1 MTQRTL
7 MRRTRIAAIISGL
20 LLTATVS
27 AASWQE
33 GNTYTAGTTVDYAGK
48 TYAALV
54 THTAYAGAG
63 WNPASTPTLWKE
75 TGVGSPTASPAP
87 TSSATP
93 MPCSLPT
100 PPSPGAKWVW
110 INQANCTGY
119 WEGGISVTPT
129 PLPTPHDNAP
139 TQPPATATPA
149 PTATPISGVST
160 WSSSAVYT
168 GGQRVSYNG
177 AVYEAKW
184 WTQNNVPGSDQW
196 GPWKLVSG
204 SAATPTPTAVPT
216 PTPTATPQL
225 LPCPQPN
232 NVPCLPLYT
241 SSPSPTPTATPVV
254 TNTPTPTPNTTPTA
268 GILPKHAVVGYW
280 HNFENGSGVIR
291 IKDVPDEYDIIN
303 VSFVEGDP
311 WTKGKATFVLDKVF
325 NEAEFIADIKEKQ
338 AKGKIVQVSLGG
350 ANGTIVIDSP
360 AARDVFIQSLGDIVA
375 KYGFNGVDIDIENNL
390 SIAAGEDFRNPTTP
404 QVVNLV
410 AGVKALKKR
419 FGPGFTLTMAPETAY
434 VQGGF
439 GVSGGIWG
447 GYLGII
453 HGLRDDLTLL
463 HVQHYNSGGITGKDD
478 KTYTQGTV
486 DFQVAMTDMLLTGFN
501 VGRDPNKFFPP
512 LRPDQVGIGLPS
524 IPAAAPSGGYMN
536 NSEVQ
541 KALDCLMKLQ
551 NCGSYKPAAAQ
562 PDLRGVMT
570 WSINWDKTNGY
581 NFAKGHKAYLNTY
594 PK

>member
-7 MRRTRIAAIISGL
+7 MRRTRIAAIIGGL
-20 LLTATVS
+20 MLAASVS
-27 AASWQE
+27 AATWQE
-33 GNTYTAGTTVDYAGK
+33 GSTYAAGTVVDYNGK
-48 TYAALV
+48 TYSALV
-54 THTAYAGAG
+54 THTAYAGAN

-75 TGVGSPTASPAP
+75 TGTSNSTATPAP
-87 TSSATP
+87 TATP
-93 MPCSLPT
+93 VPT
-100 PPSPGAKWVW
+100 AV
-110 INQANCTGY
+110 
-119 WEGGISVTPT
+119 
-129 PLPTPHDNAP
+129 PTPHDNAP

-149 PTATPISGVST
+149 PTATPISGVSA

-184 WTQNNVPGSDQW
+184 WTQNNAPGADQW

-204 SAATPTPTAVPT
+204 TAATPTPTAVPT
-216 PTPTATPQL
+216 PTSVPTA
-225 LPCPQPN
+225 
-232 NVPCLPLYT
+232 
-241 SSPSPTPTATPVV
+241 SPIPTVSPVPTATPVV
-254 TNTPTPTPNTTPTA
+254 TATPTPAPTA
-268 GILPKHAVVGYW
+268 TPCASNCPTLPKHAVVGYW

-311 WTKGKATFVLDKVF
+311 WTKGKATFVLDKAF

-360 AARDVFIQSLGDIVA
+360 AAREVFIQSLGDIVA

-453 HGLRDDLTLL
+453 HGLRDELNLL

-536 NSEVQ
+536 NAEVQ

>member
-1 MTQRTL
+1 MKQRTM
-7 MRRTRIAAIISGL
+7 MRRTRIAAVIGGL
-20 LLTATVS
+20 LLAASVS
-27 AASWQE
+27 AATWQE
-33 GNTYTAGTTVDYAGK
+33 GNTYTAGTVVDYNGK
-48 TYAALV
+48 TYSALV
-54 THTAYAGAG
+54 THTAYVGAN
-63 WNPASTPTLWKE
+63 WNPAATPTLWKE
-75 TGVGSPTASPAP
+75 TG
-87 TSSATP
+87 TSSTTP
-93 MPCSLPT
+93 VPSTT
-100 PPSPGAKWVW
+100 P
-110 INQANCTGY
+110 
-119 WEGGISVTPT
+119 
-129 PLPTPHDNAP
+129 
-139 TQPPATATPA
+139 TATPVVTSA
-149 PTATPISGVST
+149 PTATPAVSAKPTATPTVAPTNAPTATPVSGVAA
-160 WSSSAVYT
+160 WSSTAVYN

-184 WTQNNVPGSDQW
+184 WTQGNQPGADQW

-204 SAATPTPTAVPT
+204 TPATPTPTAS
-216 PTPTATPQL
+216 PTPTATPVL
-225 LPCPQPN
+225 PTPCPVAPGGDCIG
-232 NVPCLPLYT
+232 V
-241 SSPSPTPTATPVV
+241 SPSPTPTATPVV
-254 TNTPTPTPNTTPTA
+254 TATPTPAPTA
-268 GILPKHAVVGYW
+268 TPCTSDCPTLPKHAVVGYW
-280 HNFENGSGVIR
+280 HNFDNGSGVIR

-311 WTKGKATFVLDKVF
+311 WTKGKATFVLDKLF

-360 AARDVFIQSLGDIVA
+360 AARDVFIQSLGDIIA

-390 SIAAGEDFRNPTTP
+390 SIASGEDFRNPTTP

-434 VQGGF
+434 VQGGY

-453 HGLRDDLTLL
+453 HGLRDDLNLL

-536 NSEVQ
+536 NAEVQ

-551 NCGSYKPAAAQ
+551 NCGTYKPTAAQ

-581 NFAKGHKAYLNTY
+581 SFAKGHKAYLNTY

>member
-7 MRRTRIAAIISGL
+7 MRRTRIAAIISSL

-27 AASWQE
+27 AATWQE

-54 THTAYAGAG
+54 THTAYVGAG

-75 TGVGSPTASPAP
+75 TGTSNATATPAP
-87 TSSATP
+87 SATP
-93 MPCSLPT
+93 VATAKPT
-100 PPSPGAKWVW
+100 A
-110 INQANCTGY
+110 A
-119 WEGGISVTPT
+119 
-129 PLPTPHDNAP
+129 PTPHDNAP
-139 TQPPATATPA
+139 TQPPATATP
-149 PTATPISGVST
+149 TATPISGVSA

-184 WTQNNVPGSDQW
+184 WTQNNVPGADQW

-216 PTPTATPQL
+216 PTSVPTA
-225 LPCPQPN
+225 
-232 NVPCLPLYT
+232 
-241 SSPSPTPTATPVV
+241 SPIPTVSPVPTATPVV
-254 TNTPTPTPNTTPTA
+254 TATPTPAPTA
-268 GILPKHAVVGYW
+268 MPCTSNCPTLPKHAVVGYW

-501 VGRDPNKFFPP
+501 VGRDQNKFFPP

-536 NSEVQ
+536 NAEVQ